1 VSRTDRDACFHA
13 EAYAFESPLD
23 VKFFSQFG
31 DDQREGDE
39 DDDDDDDDNDG
50 SCSMLSNASISR
62 VTVPDA
68 QQHESEP
75 QPTNGAKSQSRLKI
89 RGGAQARVPW
99 TTQQSRSAASA
110 LRQALQ
116 VRGGGSSGG
125 GEALASEVLKRL
137 FVSAFVTLIFEA
149 CMGHILEFLKILK
162 QTSTTKVSYA
172 QVIQDITAEKGI
184 GGLWDGFVP
193 WGVVQAIFKGAV
205 FGLAHTSATRVLVPL
220 ADEGRLPLALALTL
234 AGGIGGGFQGY
245 VLSPTLLLKTRVMT
259 NPVFRERMSL
269 WKTTLLSARI
279 GMDVVRTEGVLALMK
294 GANIFAT
301 KRVFDWATRFFF
313 ADGIESILTKWKG
326 GLSLTLAEKSM
337 ASLMGGVL
345 STCCTLPLDVLV
357 AKTQDAK
364 KAGVQVSALVL
375 FRDEL
380 REKGWS
386 GLSDAYLQGFEA
398 RLLHVCLTVVVIKTW
413 APVVYTALFG

>member
-1 VSRTDRDACFHA
+1 
-13 EAYAFESPLD
+13 
-23 VKFFSQFG
+23 
-31 DDQREGDE
+31 
-39 DDDDDDDDNDG
+39 
-50 SCSMLSNASISR
+50 M
-62 VTVPDA
+62 
-68 QQHESEP
+68 
-75 QPTNGAKSQSRLKI
+75 
-89 RGGAQARVPW
+89 
-99 TTQQSRSAASA
+99 
-110 LRQALQ
+110 
-116 VRGGGSSGG
+116 
-125 GEALASEVLKRL
+125 LKRL
-137 FVSAFVTLIFEA
+137 FVSALVTLIFEA
-149 CMGHILEFLKILK
+149 CIGHILEFCKVLM
-162 QTSTTKVSYA
+162 QTSTTKISYA
-172 QVIQDITAEKGI
+172 QVLQEITAEKGI

-205 FGLAHTSATRVLVPL
+205 FGLAHTSAIRVLVPL
-220 ADEGRLPLALALTL
+220 ADEGKLPLVLALTL

-279 GMDVVRTEGVLALMK
+279 GMDVVRTEGLLALMK

-313 ADGIESILTKWKG
+313 ADGIESIMTKWKG
-326 GLSLTLAEKSM
+326 GQALTLAEKSM

-375 FRDEL
+375 FMDEL
-380 REKGWS
+380 QEKGWS
-386 GLSDAYLQGFEA
+386 GLSDAYLQGFAA

-413 APVVYTALFG
+413 APLVYNALFG